1 MKKRRLLYI
10 SLVLLLAGCA
20 KEADLSNTQSGEGK
34 TPLLINATL
43 STSRAQTRA
52 SGSSF
57 ANGDQLKAYV
67 RHLDGS
73 SNPIDPDYGKKLVT
87 ITYNGSSFSSDA
99 YWDDFS
105 NSSAAATDVRTS
117 GHGLHSLYA
126 YCYNGGETNNK
137 TSITESSGVLGW
149 RIGTLV
155 ENSYIDQ
162 TSETNV
168 QNADLL
174 WAPEIDKVAYS
185 HGTSHDADHST
196 LSLLFSHAM
205 SQITVTVTAQDG
217 FIESTNPLSSTILT
231 LNSMNT
237 VTQWTPST
245 SPAFSP
251 PIQETAGNIKNV
263 RMYAGEPYPATNAL
277 VRTYYAI
284 VAPGT
289 KLLEGQKLLDITN
302 AHGNDYTVTITAAM
316 LSTENGKWGNGL
328 AGDNQIGGGE
338 GNHYI
343 VTQPGKH
350 YHLDVNIKK
359 SAVQAHATLTDW
371 ASPVNASGEGEI
383 VLTDDETNLIMD
395 DGAVSGITGID
406 VVAVDK
412 NHFTGSP
419 SASSFS
425 LFRVKDDA
433 YHDTAEERTNE
444 AYDFCTVSTF
454 QDNADDAND
463 QWNNDPAI
471 YWPNINDNYYFRALA
486 KFNSS
491 TGSAPNIVNN
501 ISSVGDIYATP
512 EIDKGTTVSQ
522 GTEAAKDILWGTTP
536 KHKGYSNTIYER
548 GAKIPPRKGGVPI
561 AFEHAMS
568 KVSFNLT
575 TTNDADVLATNAKVD
590 LTNAKVAVI
599 NLHTTGTIS
608 IESGTITGGGINSN
622 EAGESSAIPNHTY
635 PGSPI
640 SNLFVIPQDF
650 SNGNAKVVVTLA
662 NGAIYSVPLKD
673 CKASVTG
680 GGYTANDNIS
690 SWIRGKNYT
699 YTIHIEKESVQ
710 AHVLVKDW
718 KAVAGSGTA
727 TLEW

>member
-1 MKKRRLLYI
+1 MMKKRKLLYI
-10 SLVLLLAGCA
+10 SLVLLLAGCT

-43 STSRAQTRA
+43 STGRAPTRA
-52 SGSSF
+52 SGYSF

-67 RHLDGS
+67 RHLDDS
-73 SNPIDPDYGKKLVT
+73 SNPIEPDYGKKLVT
-87 ITYNGSSFSSDA
+87 ITYNGSSFSSDS

-105 NSSAAATDVRTS
+105 NSSAAATDVRTD

-137 TSITESSGVLGW
+137 TSIIESSGVLGW
-149 RIGTLV
+149 RIGNMV
-155 ENSYIDQ
+155 ESYIDQ
-162 TSETNV
+162 ASATKV

-185 HGTSHDADHST
+185 HGTSHDANHNT
-196 LSLLFSHAM
+196 LELAFSHAM

-217 FIESTNPLSSTILT
+217 FIPSTNPLSSTILT

-237 VTQWTPST
+237 VTQWTPSA
-245 SPAFSP
+245 SPAFLP
-251 PIQETAGNIKNV
+251 LIQETAGNIKNV

-302 AHGNDYTVTITAAM
+302 ADGNDYTVTITAAM
-316 LSTENGKWGNGL
+316 LSTGDGKWGNGL
-328 AGDNQIGGGE
+328 AGGDQIGGGE
-338 GNHYI
+338 GTHYI

-350 YHLDVNIKK
+350 YHLDINIKK
-359 SAVQAHATLTDW
+359 SAVQTHATLADW
-371 ASPVNASGEGEI
+371 TTVTASGIGDI
-383 VLTDDETNLIMD
+383 VLNDDDTNLIMD
-395 DGAVSGITGID
+395 DTQVPEGQRD
-406 VVAVDK
+406 VAIVGVDK
-412 NHFTGSP
+412 NHFTAG
-419 SASSFS
+419 SSFS
-425 LFRVKDDA
+425 LFRVVHNNN
-433 YHDTAEERTNE
+433 YDTPAERTNT

-463 QWNNDPAI
+463 QWNNSPAI
-471 YWPNINDNYYFRALA
+471 YWPNITDNYYFRALA
-486 KFNSS
+486 IFNSS

-501 ISSVGDIYATP
+501 IASVGTYDS
-512 EIDKGTTVSQ
+512 DKGTSVSQ
-522 GTEAAKDILWGTTP
+522 GTTAASDILWGTTP
-536 KHKGYSNTIYER
+536 KHR
-548 GAKIPPRKGGVPI
+548 GFSGAPYARGGNIPPRKGGVPI

-575 TTNDADVLATNAKVD
+575 TTNDAVVLATNAKVD

-608 IESGTITGGGINSN
+608 IESGAITGGDINSTA
-622 EAGESSAIPNHTY
+622 AGESSAIPNHTY

-699 YTIHIEKESVQ
+699 YTIHIEKEGVQ

-718 KAVAGSGTA
+718 DAVAGSGTA

>member
-1 MKKRRLLYI
+1 MKKRKLLYI
-10 SLVLLLAGCA
+10 SLVLLLAGCT

-43 STSRAQTRA
+43 STGRAQTRA
-52 SGSSF
+52 SGYSF

-67 RHLDGS
+67 RHLDDS
-73 SNPIDPDYGKKLVT
+73 SNPIVPDYGKKLVT

-149 RIGTLV
+149 RIGNMV
-155 ENSYIDQ
+155 ESYIDQ
-162 TSETNV
+162 ASATKV

-185 HGTSHDADHST
+185 HGTSHDANHNT
-196 LSLLFSHAM
+196 LELAFSHAM

-217 FIESTNPLSSTILT
+217 FIPSTDPLESTILT
-231 LNSMNT
+231 LNGMNT

-245 SPAFSP
+245 PPAFSP
-251 PIQETAGNIKNV
+251 LIQGTADNIKNV

-316 LSTENGKWGNGL
+316 LSTDNGKWGNGL

-338 GNHYI
+338 GTHYI

-383 VLTDDETNLIMD
+383 VLTDDDTNLIMD
-395 DGAVSGITGID
+395 DSQVPEEQRN
-406 VVAVDK
+406 VAIVGVDK
-412 NHFTGSP
+412 NRFTAS
-419 SASSFS
+419 SSFS
-425 LFRVKDDA
+425 LFRVVHNSS
-433 YHDTAEERTNE
+433 YDTPAERTNTV
-444 AYDFCTVSTF
+444 YVFCTVSTF
-454 QDNADDAND
+454 HNNDDPANND

-471 YWPNINDNYYFRALA
+471 YWPNINHNYYFRALA
-486 KFNSS
+486 KFNSIDD
-491 TGSAPNIVNN
+491 GKIN
-501 ISSVGDIYATP
+501 ISYVGTYDS
-512 EIDKGTTVSQ
+512 DKGTTVSQ

-536 KHKGYSNTIYER
+536 KHKGYSNTTYER

-568 KVSFNLT
+568 KVTFNLET
-575 TTNDADVLATNAKVD
+575 STDPSSLVNLTSANIAIKNIYTGATIKIEDGNMDYTSDKVEDAYSNT
-590 LTNAKVAVI
+590 
-599 NLHTTGTIS
+599 TIS
-608 IESGTITGGGINSN
+608 G
-622 EAGESSAIPNHTY
+622 
-635 PGSPI
+635 
-640 SNLFVIPQDF
+640 LFVVPQTFAD
-650 SNGNAKVVVTLA
+650 NAKVVITLPNESNA
-662 NGAIYSVPLKD
+662 TYSIPLKD
-673 CKASVTG
+673 CVVSG
-680 GGYTANDNIS
+680 GTTPITA
-690 SWIRGKNYT
+690 WERGKNYT
-699 YTIHIEKESVQ
+699 YTIHIEKERVQ

-718 KAVAGSGTA
+718 EAVAGSGTA

>member
-10 SLVLLLAGCA
+10 SLVLLLAGCT
-20 KEADLSNTQSGEGK
+20 KEADLSNTQTSEGK

-43 STSRAQTRA
+43 STGKAQTRA
-52 SGSSF
+52 EGALF
-57 ANGDQLKAYV
+57 ANGDVLKAYV

-73 SNPIDPDYGKKLVT
+73 GNPIEPDYGKKFVT
-87 ITYNGSSFSSDA
+87 ITYNGSSFTSDS

-105 NSSAAATDVRTS
+105 NSSSAATDVRTD

-126 YCYNGGETNNK
+126 YCYNGGNANK
-137 TSITESSGVLGW
+137 TSLAVSTGVLYW
-149 RIGTLV
+149 RIGTLAD
-155 ENSYIDQ
+155 NIDQ
-162 TSETNV
+162 TTAAKF

-174 WAPEIDKVAYS
+174 FAPNIAKVTYS
-185 HGTSHDADHST
+185 HGASHDADHNK
-196 LSLLFSHAM
+196 LNLAFSHAM
-205 SQITVTVTAQDG
+205 SQISVKVTAQDG
-217 FIESTNPLSSTILT
+217 FIASTNPLSSTTLT
-231 LNSMNT
+231 LNKMNA

-245 SPAFSP
+245 STFSP
-251 PIQETAGNIKNV
+251 LKQENNDSIKNV
-263 RMYAGEPYPATNAL
+263 SMYADEAYPGANAL

-302 AHGNDYTVTITAAM
+302 ADGNDYTLNITSDM
-316 LSTENGKWGNGL
+316 LDTGSGHWGNGL
-328 AGDNQIGGGE
+328 EGENQIGGGE

-383 VLTDDETNLIMD
+383 VLTDDDTNLIMD
-395 DGAVSGITGID
+395 DTQVPEGQRN
-406 VVAVDK
+406 VAIVGVDK
-412 NHFTGSP
+412 NHFTAG
-419 SASSFS
+419 SSFS
-425 LFRVKDDA
+425 LFRVVHNNN
-433 YHDTAEERTNE
+433 YDTPAERTNT

-471 YWPNINDNYYFRALA
+471 YWPNINHNYYFRALA
-486 KFNSS
+486 KFNSIDD
-491 TGSAPNIVNN
+491 GKIN
-501 ISSVGDIYATP
+501 ISYVGTYDS
-512 EIDKGTTVSQ
+512 DKGTTVSQ

-536 KHKGYSNTIYER
+536 KHKGYSNTTYER

-568 KVSFNLT
+568 KVTFNLET
-575 TTNDADVLATNAKVD
+575 STDPSSLVNLTSANIAIKNIYTGATIKIEDGNMDYTSDKVEDAYSNT
-590 LTNAKVAVI
+590 
-599 NLHTTGTIS
+599 TIS
-608 IESGTITGGGINSN
+608 G
-622 EAGESSAIPNHTY
+622 
-635 PGSPI
+635 
-640 SNLFVIPQDF
+640 LFVVPQTFAD
-650 SNGNAKVVVTLA
+650 NAKVVITLPNESNA
-662 NGAIYSVPLKD
+662 TYSIPLKD
-673 CKASVTG
+673 CVVSG
-680 GGYTANDNIS
+680 GTTPITA
-690 SWIRGKNYT
+690 WERGKNYT
-699 YTIHIEKESVQ
+699 YTIHIEKERVQ

-718 KAVAGSGTA
+718 EAVAGSGTA

>member
-1 MKKRRLLYI
+1 MMKKRRLLYI

-43 STSRAQTRA
+43 STGRAQTRA
-52 SGSSF
+52 SGKDFVS
-57 ANGDQLKAYV
+57 GDQLKAYI
-67 RHLDGS
+67 RHTNGGS
-73 SNPIDPDYGKKLVT
+73 LGSFTIVDAEYAKKLVT
-87 ITYNGSSFSSDA
+87 ITYNGSSFSSDS

-105 NSSAAATDVRTS
+105 NSSAAATDVRTD

-149 RIGTLV
+149 KIGNMV
-155 ENSYIDQ
+155 ESYIDQ
-162 TSETNV
+162 ASATKV
-168 QNADLL
+168 KNADLL

-185 HGTSHDADHST
+185 HGTSHDANHNT
-196 LSLLFSHAM
+196 LELAFSHAM

-217 FIESTNPLSSTILT
+217 FIPSTNPLSSTILT

-237 VTQWTPST
+237 VTQWTPSA
-245 SPAFSP
+245 SPAFLP
-251 PIQETAGNIKNV
+251 LIQETAGNIKNV

-316 LSTENGKWGNGL
+316 LSTGDGKWGNGL

-338 GNHYI
+338 GTHYI

-359 SAVQAHATLTDW
+359 SAVQAHATLADW

-395 DGAVSGITGID
+395 DEAVSGITGID

-433 YHDTAEERTNE
+433 SHDTAGERTNE

-463 QWNNDPAI
+463 QWNNSPPI
-471 YWPNINDNYYFRALA
+471 YWPNITDNYYFRALA
-486 KFNSS
+486 KFNSIYD
-491 TGSAPNIVNN
+491 GKIN
-501 ISSVGDIYATP
+501 ISSVEDNNATP
-512 EIDKGTTVSQ
+512 EIDERTTVSQ
-522 GTEAAKDILWGTTP
+522 GTTAASDILWGTTP
-536 KHKGYSNTIYER
+536 KHR
-548 GAKIPPRKGGVPI
+548 GSSGATYARGGNIPPRKGGVPI

-568 KVSFNLT
+568 KVSFALET
-575 TTNDADVLATNAKVD
+575 TGDESVLPTNPKVD
-590 LTNAKVAVI
+590 ITGATIAII
-599 NLHTTGTIS
+599 NLHTSGTIS
-608 IESGTITGGGINSN
+608 IESGTITGSGINSYA
-622 EAGESSAIPNHTY
+622 AGATSAIPAQEF
-635 PGSPI
+635 PI
-640 SNLFVIPQDF
+640 SNLFVIPQTF
-650 SNGNAKVVVTLA
+650 ETNAKVVITLPNESNA
-662 NGAIYSVPLKD
+662 TYSIPLKD
-673 CKASVTG
+673 CVVSGNTTPI
-680 GGYTANDNIS
+680 TA
-690 SWIRGKNYT
+690 WERGKNYT
-699 YTIHIEKESVQ
+699 YTIHVEKERVQ

-718 KAVAGSGTA
+718 EAVAGSGTA
-727 TLEW
+727 TLDW

>member
-10 SLVLLLAGCA
+10 SLVLLLAGCT
-20 KEADLSNTQSGEGK
+20 KEADLSNTQTSEGK

-43 STSRAQTRA
+43 STGKAQTRA
-52 SGSSF
+52 EGALF
-57 ANGDQLKAYV
+57 ANGDVLKAYV

-73 SNPIDPDYGKKLVT
+73 GNPIEPDYGKKFVT
-87 ITYNGSSFSSDA
+87 ITYNGSSFTSDS

-105 NSSAAATDVRTS
+105 NSSSAATDVRTD

-126 YCYNGGETNNK
+126 YCYNGGNANK
-137 TSITESSGVLGW
+137 TSLAVSTGVLYW
-149 RIGTLV
+149 RIGTLAD
-155 ENSYIDQ
+155 NIDQ
-162 TSETNV
+162 TTAAKF

-174 WAPEIDKVAYS
+174 FAPNIAKVTYS
-185 HGTSHDADHST
+185 HGASHDADHNK
-196 LSLLFSHAM
+196 LNLAFSHAM
-205 SQITVTVTAQDG
+205 SQISVKVTAQDG
-217 FIESTNPLSSTILT
+217 FIASTNPLSSTTLT
-231 LNSMNT
+231 LNKMNA

-245 SPAFSP
+245 STFSP
-251 PIQETAGNIKNV
+251 LKQENNDSIKNV
-263 RMYAGEPYPATNAL
+263 SMYADEAYPGANAL

-302 AHGNDYTVTITAAM
+302 ADGNDYTLNITSDM
-316 LSTENGKWGNGL
+316 LDTGSGHWGNGL
-328 AGDNQIGGGE
+328 EGENQIGGGE

-383 VLTDDETNLIMD
+383 VLTDDDTNLYMD
-395 DGAVSGITGID
+395 DTQVPEGQRD
-406 VVAVDK
+406 VAIVGVDK
-412 NHFTGSP
+412 NRFAAS
-419 SASSFS
+419 SSFS
-425 LFRVKDDA
+425 LFRVVHNSS
-433 YHDTAEERTNE
+433 YDTAGERTNE
-444 AYDFCTVSTF
+444 AYGFCTVSTF

-501 ISSVGDIYATP
+501 ISSVGDINATP
-512 EIDKGTTVSQ
+512 EKDKGTAVSQ

-536 KHKGYSNTIYER
+536 QHKGYSGETYNR
-548 GAKIPPRKGGVPI
+548 DVAIPPRKGGVPI

-568 KVSFNLT
+568 KVTFNLET
-575 TTNDADVLATNAKVD
+575 TGDESVLPTNAKVD
-590 LTNAKVAVI
+590 LTGATIAIQNIYTSATIKIEDGNMDFSGKSRTVAALNGSVSDASVSPAI
-599 NLHTTGTIS
+599 TTIS
-608 IESGTITGGGINSN
+608 N
-622 EAGESSAIPNHTY
+622 Y
-635 PGSPI
+635 
-640 SNLFVIPQDF
+640 FMVPQTF
-650 SNGNAKVVVTLA
+650 ETNAKVVVTLT
-662 NGAIYSVPLKD
+662 NGATYSIPLKD
-673 CKASVTG
+673 CVVSG
-680 GGYTANDNIS
+680 GSTPITA
-690 SWIRGKNYT
+690 WERGKNYT
-699 YTIHIEKESVQ
+699 YTIHIEKERVQ
-710 AHVLVKDW
+710 THVLVKDW
-718 KAVAGSGTA
+718 DAVAGSGTA

>member
-73 SNPIDPDYGKKLVT
+73 SNPIEPDYGKKLVT

-105 NSSAAATDVRTS
+105 NSSAAATDVMTS

-155 ENSYIDQ
+155 GDSYIDQ

-174 WAPEIDKVAYS
+174 WAPEINKVPYS
-185 HGTSHDADHST
+185 HGTSHDADHNT
-196 LSLLFSHAM
+196 LSLSFSHAM

-217 FIESTNPLSSTILT
+217 FIASNNPLSSTILT
-231 LNSMNT
+231 LNGMNT

-251 PIQETAGNIKNV
+251 LIQVTAGNIKNV
-263 RMYAGEPYPATNAL
+263 RMYAGEPYPATNSL
-277 VRTYYAI
+277 VRIYYAI

-302 AHGNDYTVTITAAM
+302 AHGNDYTLNITSDI
-316 LSTENGKWGNGL
+316 LDDSHWGNGL
-328 AGDNQIGGGE
+328 SGDDQIGGGA
-338 GNHYI
+338 GAHYI

-383 VLTDDETNLIMD
+383 VLTDDDTNLIMD
-395 DGAVSGITGID
+395 DSQVPEEQRN
-406 VVAVDK
+406 VAIVGVDK
-412 NHFTGSP
+412 NRFTAS
-419 SASSFS
+419 SSFS
-425 LFRVKDDA
+425 LFRVVHNSS
-433 YHDTAEERTNE
+433 YDTPAERTNT

-454 QDNADDAND
+454 HNNDDPAND

-471 YWPNINDNYYFRALA
+471 YWPNITDNYYFRALA

-501 ISSVGDIYATP
+501 ISSVGDIDATP

-536 KHKGYSNTIYER
+536 KHKGYSNTTYER

-568 KVSFNLT
+568 KVTFNLET
-575 TTNDADVLATNAKVD
+575 STDPSSLVNLTSANIAIKNIYTGATIKIEDGNMDYTSAKVED
-590 LTNAKVAVI
+590 AYSNT
-599 NLHTTGTIS
+599 TIS
-608 IESGTITGGGINSN
+608 G
-622 EAGESSAIPNHTY
+622 
-635 PGSPI
+635 
-640 SNLFVIPQDF
+640 LFVVPQTFAD
-650 SNGNAKVVVTLA
+650 NTKVVITLPNESNA
-662 NGAIYSVPLKD
+662 TYSIPLKD
-673 CKASVTG
+673 CVVSGDTTPI
-680 GGYTANDNIS
+680 TA
-690 SWIRGKNYT
+690 WERGKNYS
-699 YTIHIEKESVQ
+699 YTIHIEKEGVQ
-710 AHVLVKDW
+710 THVLVKDW
-718 KAVAGSGTA
+718 EAVAGSGTA

>member
-1 MKKRRLLYI
+1 MKMRHILYI
-10 SLVLLLAGCA
+10 SLVLLIAGCTN
-20 KEADLSNTQSGEGK
+20 EENFSDTLSGKGK
-34 TPLLINATL
+34 TPLLINATIN
-43 STSRAQTRA
+43 TERAQTRA
-52 SGSSF
+52 SREAF
-57 ANGDQLKAYV
+57 ANGDVLKAYF
-67 RHLDGS
+67 RHLDDH
-73 SNPIDPDYGKKLVT
+73 NDVITQDYGKKLVT
-87 ITYNGSSFSSDA
+87 ITYDGSNFTSDS

-105 NSSAAATDVRTS
+105 NSASTDTDVRTD

-149 RIGTLV
+149 KIGNMV
-155 ENSYIDQ
+155 ESYIDQ
-162 TSETNV
+162 ASATKV

-185 HGTSHDADHST
+185 HGTSHDANHNT
-196 LSLLFSHAM
+196 LELAFSHAM

-217 FIESTNPLSSTILT
+217 FIPSTNPLSSTILT

-237 VTQWTPST
+237 VTQWTPSA
-245 SPAFSP
+245 SPAFLP
-251 PIQETAGNIKNV
+251 LIQETAGNIKNV

-302 AHGNDYTVTITAAM
+302 ADGNDYTVTITAAM
-316 LSTENGKWGNGL
+316 LSTGDGKWGNGL
-328 AGDNQIGGGE
+328 AGGNQIGGGE
-338 GNHYI
+338 GTHYI

-359 SAVQAHATLTDW
+359 SAVQAHATLADW
-371 ASPVNASGEGEI
+371 TTVTASGIGDI
-383 VLTDDETNLIMD
+383 VLNDDDTNLIMD
-395 DGAVSGITGID
+395 DTQVPEGQRD
-406 VVAVDK
+406 VAIVGVDK
-412 NHFTGSP
+412 NHFTAG
-419 SASSFS
+419 SSFS
-425 LFRVKDDA
+425 LFRVVHNNN
-433 YHDTAEERTNE
+433 YDTPEERTNT
-444 AYDFCTVSTF
+444 AYDFYTVSTF

-463 QWNNDPAI
+463 QWNNDPLI

-486 KFNSS
+486 KFNS
-491 TGSAPNIVNN
+491 IVDGKIY
-501 ISSVGDIYATP
+501 ISSVEDINETP
-512 EIDKGTTVSQ
+512 EIDERTTVSQ

-536 KHKGYSNTIYER
+536 KHKGYSNTTYGR

-608 IESGTITGGGINSN
+608 IESGAITGGGINSN

-699 YTIHIEKESVQ
+699 YTIHIEKEGVET
-710 AHVLVKDW
+710 HVLVKDW
-718 KAVAGSGTA
+718 EAVAGSGTA